1 MDLTRIVNTGCGYIC
16 MRGLT
21 RIVNT
26 GCGYLCMGGPNKDNA
41 VIHNQNNSYMDMSPT
56 NLL

>member
-1 MDLTRIVNTGCGYIC
+1 

-26 GCGYLCMGGPNKDNA
+26 GCGYLCMRDLTRIVNTGCGYLCMGPNKDS
-41 VIHNQNNSYMDMSPT
+41 QYWMWLPM
-56 NLL
+56 